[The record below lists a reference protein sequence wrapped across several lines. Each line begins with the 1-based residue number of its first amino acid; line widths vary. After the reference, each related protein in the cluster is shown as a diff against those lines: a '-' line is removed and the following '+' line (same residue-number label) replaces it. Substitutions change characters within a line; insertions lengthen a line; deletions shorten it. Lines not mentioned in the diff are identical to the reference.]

1 MSAVPSSL
9 QRDLTGE
16 FSKSGPGTLGGRY
29 LRLFWQPVFNSNE
42 LPAGR
47 AKPIKIMNEDFTLY
61 RGKSGKPFV
70 VDYRCPHRQTQLST
84 GWVEEDEIRCLYHG
98 WKFDGSGRC
107 TERPQEPGKSGGSIA
122 IKSYPVREHV
132 GMIWAYFGPGQP
144 PAFPPFPAFNE
155 DEGFVE
161 TRATVYPCNFY
172 QTHENNYDP
181 CHILWSH
188 SHGVTHE
195 EFNGLD
201 MAVQPAPEETS
212 YATVNRWNFN
222 NGFRMGMIGYLPN
235 AIRTIVPSPNGLLK
249 KGLCP
254 QYRDTY
260 LVHVPVDDDT
270 HIFFR
275 AHHIR
280 LTGDRAQKY
289 REEAQ
294 RMREDWAAKW
304 KPEVY
309 YTKEILEGRMT
320 ISDVLGHPYLAT
332 IQDQVAQS
340 GQAPHTDRSLE
351 HLGVSDRHMVFLRR
365 VWAREL
371 ALLAA
376 GQPTKQWQS
385 RADCPAFEEFR
396 KPLIENGTL

>member
-9 QRDLTGE
+9 QRDLTSE

-29 LRLFWQPVFNSNE
+29 LRLFWQPVLNSNE

-47 AKPIKIMNEDFTLY
+47 AKPIKIMNEQFTLY

-98 WKFDGSGRC
+98 WKFDGSGKC

-161 TRATVYPCNFY
+161 TRATLYPCNFY

-260 LVHVPVDDDT
+260 LVHVPVDDDS

-280 LTGDRAQKY
+280 LTGDT
-289 REEAQ
+289 
-294 RMREDWAAKW
+294 AK
-304 KPEVY
+304 
-309 YTKEILEGRMT
+309 
-320 ISDVLGHPYLAT
+320 
-332 IQDQVAQS
+332 
-340 GQAPHTDRSLE
+340 
-351 HLGVSDRHMVFLRR
+351 
-365 VWAREL
+365 
-371 ALLAA
+371 
-376 GQPTKQWQS
+376 
-385 RADCPAFEEFR
+385 
-396 KPLIENGTL
+396 